1 MQQGLLPLF
10 PLEVVLMPGAH
21 LPLHIFEERYKE
33 MIGEAVR
40 DKTEFGII
48 FATSNGIAETGCTA
62 MVEGVLQ
69 TYPDGRM
76 DIVTVGKRRFELL
89 LINEERN
96 FLRGSVEFFDDDE
109 NAMPAA
115 PDDLKAAIEA
125 YNALQ
130 AIWKNNPFED
140 AGYADPKASFR
151 LARAI
156 RDPKLRQALLISRN
170 EAERM
175 HRLAQ
180 FLPELATR
188 VQQEELMKQVS
199 PRNGVNGNGYIH

>member
-33 MIGEAVR
+33 MIGEAIR
-40 DKTEFGII
+40 DKSEFGIV
-48 FATSNGIAETGCTA
+48 FATSNGIAEIGCTA
-62 MVEGVLQ
+62 TVEGVLQ

-76 DIVTVGKRRFELL
+76 DIVTLGRRRFEIL
-89 LINEERN
+89 LINEERS
-96 FLRGSVEFFDDDE
+96 FLRGAVEFFDDEED
-109 NAMPAA
+109 AMPAA

-130 AIWKNNPFED
+130 AVWKNQPFEE

-151 LARAI
+151 LVRAV
-156 RDPKLRQALLISRN
+156 RDPRLRQTLLISRN

-180 FLPELATR
+180 FLPELAAR
-188 VQQEELMKQVS
+188 VQREELLKQTT
-199 PRNGVNGNGYIH
+199 PQTGHNGNGYIH